1 MDNSFSCNSPAIQY
15 AKYVKNQQAALFI
28 GAGVSKTAGYCD
40 WKELL
45 APLASEIGVNIN
57 NINDYAV
64 LAQYVVNEGAGNKSL
79 LENHIALKL
88 EKKPKI
94 EELHHELSNLS
105 VNTIWTTNYDDVLET
120 AYAASNPD
128 VKVGDKSLLNGV
140 VSTRVTIYK
149 MHGTVK
155 PHPIDIIITQ
165 DDYEHYFLRYP
176 LMCRQLTSDFATKSF
191 LFIGFSFTDPNVKH
205 NLSQLRV
212 LMRGSTRTH
221 FLVYIEPS
229 DDYAREHELWLKDL
243 SRYGI
248 IGLPVR
254 DYAEL
259 PALLRFIRNESIPRS
274 VLISGSH
281 DGDDYELF
289 CTCLGR
295 EIAAR
300 EIILI
305 SGEGRNVT
313 TFASEGAF
321 NYHIDHGREYS
332 GLIQLY
338 RIPKFA
344 RRHANDRYRLSYR
357 RQLTEKAQLAIIVG
371 GQNGTMEEALLCVDR
386 QIPILPVRWTGGAS
400 EEAWDKIANNEFLY
414 MRNMLSEDEMNLLNV
429 KPDSNEIENYVEKLA
444 DLADRLI

>member
-1 MDNSFSCNSPAIQY
+1 MDNCFSCNGPAIQY
-15 AKYVKNQQAALFI
+15 AKYVKNQQAAFFI
-28 GAGVSKTAGYCD
+28 GAGVAKAAGYCD

-45 APLASEIGVNIN
+45 APLASDLGVNIDKT
-57 NINDYAV
+57 NDYTG

-94 EELHHELSNLS
+94 TELHRELSNLP
-105 VNTIWTTNYDDVLET
+105 VNTLWTTNYDDVLET
-120 AYAASNPD
+120 AYVASNPD
-128 VKVGDKSLLNGV
+128 IKVGDKSLLNGV

-155 PHPIDIIITQ
+155 PHPRDIIITQ

-205 NLSQLRV
+205 NLAQLRV

-221 FLVYIEPS
+221 FLVYIVPT

-248 IGLPVR
+248 IGLPVKN
-254 DYAEL
+254 YAEL
-259 PALLRFIRNESIPRS
+259 PALLRFIRNESMPRS

-289 CTCLGR
+289 CTCLGK

-313 TFASEGAF
+313 AFASEGAF
-321 NYHIDHGREYS
+321 NCHIDHGREYS

-371 GQNGTMEEALLCVDR
+371 GQNGTMEEVLLCVNR

-400 EEAWDKIANNEFLY
+400 EEVWDKIASDEFLY
-414 MRNMLSEDEMNLLNV
+414 MKGMLSEDEMNLLKS
-429 KPDSNEIENYVEKLA
+429 KPDLSEIENYVEKLA
-444 DLADRLI
+444 DIVTRLI